1 MRLERSIPNVLISS
15 KIRSGRDTLHF
26 SLGCFEMCFYVKIKQ
41 SCRSGKLVVFF
52 WCRQDQKGTGGTEI
66 YILETRVR
74 RCALRNAFL
83 MYWSS

>member
-1 MRLERSIPNVLISS
+1 MVNNISS

-41 SCRSGKLVVFF
+41 SCKSEKRVVFF

-66 YILETRVR
+66 YT
-74 RCALRNAFL
+74 F
-83 MYWSS
+83 